1 MKVLY
6 QAQATA
12 IGGRTGCA
20 ASADRRLRVDLSEPR
35 ALGGDDGVGT
45 NPEQLFAL
53 GYAASLLSAIRH
65 VAARDEVALTP
76 CSNVT
81 AKVDIGHNDDGHG
94 LALAV
99 SLAVD
104 MPDVDEATANRLVAE
119 AMQRCPFCN
128 AMRSEVAVKL
138 SVG

>member
-6 QAQATA
+6 QTQATA
-12 IGGRTGCA
+12 IGGRAGCA
-20 ASADRRLRVDLSEPR
+20 ASADRRLRVDLSEPL
-35 ALGGDDGVGT
+35 ALGGDDGLGT
-45 NPEQLFAL
+45 NPEQLLAL

-65 VAARDEVALTP
+65 IAARDEVTLTP

-81 AKVDIGHNDDGHG
+81 AKVGIGHNDNGHG
-94 LALAV
+94 LALEV

-119 AMQRCPFCN
+119 AVQRCPFCN
-128 AMRSEVAVKL
+128 AMRGEVDVRL
-138 SVG
+138 SVD